1 MEFCTASKKGVVI
14 MLSLGLKQGE
24 YLTIGDNVVVQ
35 LDRITGD
42 RCKLVIEAPRQ
53 IPVVRGTVLERE
65 GGQRPECVFN
75 APRWHKREISWDR
88 SKAQALSAMRTL
100 LYKMEDRN
108 SDVQALRRQLNHMF
122 PPTQSE
128 KEISSPKGC
137 PEPKPSE
144 AGSVRRGEAA
154 K

>member
-1 MEFCTASKKGVVI
+1 

-35 LDRITGD
+35 LDRIAGD

-53 IPVVRGTVLERE
+53 IPIVRGTVLERE
-65 GGQRPECVFN
+65 GGERPGCVFD

-88 SKAQALSAMRTL
+88 SKAQALSAMRKL
-100 LYKMEDRN
+100 LSEMDGRDD
-108 SDVQALRRQLNHMF
+108 DVQALRRQLNHMF
-122 PPTQSE
+122 PPMQSQSE
-128 KEISSPKGC
+128 DKISSPKGC
-137 PEPKPSE
+137 PGPEPSE
-144 AGSVRRGEAA
+144 AGPVRREEAA

>member
-1 MEFCTASKKGVVI
+1 

-35 LDRITGD
+35 LDRIAGD

-65 GGQRPECVFN
+65 GGERPGCVFD
-75 APRWHKREISWDR
+75 APRWHRREIAWDR

-100 LYKMEDRN
+100 LGKMDDRN
-108 SDVQALRRQLNHMF
+108 CDVQALRRQLNHMF
-122 PPTQSE
+122 PPAQGEET
-128 KEISSPKGC
+128 
-137 PEPKPSE
+137 PSE
-144 AGSVRRGEAA
+144 VSNG
-154 K
+154 

>member
-1 MEFCTASKKGVVI
+1 

-35 LDRITGD
+35 LDRIAGD

-65 GGQRPECVFN
+65 GGERPECVFD
-75 APRWHKREISWDR
+75 APRWHRREIPWDR
-88 SKAQALSAMRTL
+88 SKAQALSAMRKL
-100 LYKMEDRN
+100 LAGMDGKN
-108 SDVQALRRQLNHMF
+108 GDVQALRRQLNHMF
-122 PPTQSE
+122 PLQSE
-128 KEISSPKGC
+128 ESESGPEGR

-154 K
+154 E

>member
-1 MEFCTASKKGVVI
+1 

-65 GGQRPECVFN
+65 GGERPGCVFD
-75 APRWHKREISWDR
+75 APRWHKREIAWDR

-100 LYKMEDRN
+100 LYKMDGRN
-108 SDVQALRRQLNHMF
+108 SDVQALRRQLDHIF
-122 PPTQSE
+122 PQNEESG
-128 KEISSPKGC
+128 PKGR
-137 PEPKPSE
+137 PEPKVSN
-144 AGSVRRGEAA
+144 G
-154 K
+154 